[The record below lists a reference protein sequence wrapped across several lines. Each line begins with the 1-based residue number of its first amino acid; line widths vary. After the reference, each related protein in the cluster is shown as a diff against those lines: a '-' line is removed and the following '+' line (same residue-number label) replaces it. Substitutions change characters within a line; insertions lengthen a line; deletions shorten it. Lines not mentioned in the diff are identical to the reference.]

1 MINIQQVPEN
11 PFEKIALSL
20 SGGGYR
26 AASFHLGTLSYLN
39 HLKYKD
45 KPLLENVKMLSTVS
59 GGTITGAVYALMKAK
74 GKSFPEI
81 YKFII
86 NSLEQVDLLK
96 EGLILMQTG
105 SKWDSFKR
113 KNLINAFA
121 QLYDKYLTN
130 GHTFKDLVTE
140 KTHLDAV
147 VFNSTEFN
155 NGLNFRFRTTGS
167 GKFGNKVFIVPEL
180 AGEEVK
186 LADAIA
192 ASSCF
197 TGGFEPIRWPYDFF
211 HEKSDNLKK
220 VTTGME
226 PIGLMDGGIYD
237 NQGID
242 SILLYKDGKKTAYF
256 DLIIVSDVA
265 SPYMDPFTFRKED
278 EKSGWLKFTPEK
290 VLQKI
295 KRIITWFVFLT
306 VLITIG
312 SLVIPVLRKF
322 DNSIWTGIFL
332 GTSFF
337 GISILSLYF
346 IILYK
351 FNTFKKWIFKKIT
364 SYKESGFYL
373 EKLSHL
379 EIEKISL
386 RRISTLLGDRFNS
399 LLTLLSNVF
408 LKVIR
413 RHRFNDLYER
423 DIYEYRRITT
433 LIKELTRYDFE
444 NKKNEEDSST
454 KVINNKIREKC
465 ILKGKYDEDIS
476 KDIERLVEETSSFGT
491 TLWFTETDQA
501 KNLMIKLIATGE
513 VTMCYNMLQYLE
525 SLIHTPGNGFEKL
538 NIKTQDE
545 IIKTYKLCSD
555 DWSKFKENPFSL
567 LFNTNSDISS

>member
-1 MINIQQVPEN
+1 MKNNPQIPEN
-11 PFEKIALSL
+11 PFKKIALSL

-26 AASFHLGTLSYLN
+26 AATFHLGTLSYLN
-39 HLKYKD
+39 HLKYKG

-81 YKFII
+81 YQFMI
-86 NSLEQVDLLK
+86 NSLEHLDLLK
-96 EGLILMQTG
+96 EGLTLMQTG
-105 SKWDSFKR
+105 SKWDPFKR

-121 QLYDKYLTN
+121 LLYDKYLTN
-130 GHTFKDLVTE
+130 GHTIKDLVTD

-155 NGLNFRFRTTGS
+155 NGLNFRFRTAGS
-167 GKFGNKVFIVPEL
+167 GQFGNNYFPVPKL

-186 LADAIA
+186 IADAIA

-197 TGGFEPIRWPYDFF
+197 TGGFEPIRWPHDFF
-211 HEKSDNLKK
+211 HEKSENLKK
-220 VTTGME
+220 VTTGKE

-242 SILLYKDGKKTAYF
+242 SILMHKNGKKTAYF

-290 VLQKI
+290 ILQKI
-295 KRIITWFVFLT
+295 KRIVNWSVFLT

-312 SLVIPVLRKF
+312 SLAIPVLRKF
-322 DNSIWTGIFL
+322 DNSIWTVISL

-337 GISILSLYF
+337 GISLLSLYF

-351 FNTFKKWIFKKIT
+351 LNTIKKWIFKKIT

-379 EIEKISL
+379 EIEKISI

-413 RHRFNDLYER
+413 RHRFNDLYEN
-423 DIYEYRRITT
+423 DLYEFRRITT
-433 LIKELTRYDFE
+433 LIKELTRYDYT
-444 NKKNEEDSST
+444 NKKKRVLQQKFQKN
-454 KVINNKIREKC
+454 
-465 ILKGKYDEDIS
+465 YMS
-476 KDIERLVEETSSFGT
+476 K
-491 TLWFTETDQA
+491 A
-501 KNLMIKLIATGE
+501 A
-513 VTMCYNMLQYLE
+513 
-525 SLIHTPGNGFEKL
+525 
-538 NIKTQDE
+538 
-545 IIKTYKLCSD
+545 
-555 DWSKFKENPFSL
+555 
-567 LFNTNSDISS
+567 